1 MMRLGLWSNLSDT
14 LARKQRWGT
23 DWYIGSIT
31 NEKKREFD
39 VPLKFLDKNRSYV
52 AEIYRDA
59 DDADWKTNPIAY
71 KIEKQLVPRD
81 SILSLHLAPG

>member
-1 MMRLGLWSNLSDT
+1 LQQPFGVVQVGDDAAGVVVEFVT
-14 LARKQRWGT
+14 LARKQRGGE
-23 DWYIGSIT
+23 DWFIGSIT

-59 DDADWKTNPIAY
+59 DDADWKT
-71 KIEKQLVPRD
+71 RRF
-81 SILSLHLAPG
+81 